1 MNQILFFRANH
12 GASFYWKVDKSLS
25 VIKHNTLVEAGYHLS
40 PVPHNLMTLAVTKV
54 KRSEIGLPD
63 HDKTGEVVVTAD
75 EYAKIHGIDIR
86 TAYKDLKKRYWSL
99 KMRPYGVMLTM
110 TSMLLHG

>member
-1 MNQILFFRANH
+1 
-12 GASFYWKVDKSLS
+12 
-25 VIKHNTLVEAGYHLS
+25 
-40 PVPHNLMTLAVTKV
+40 MTLAVTKV

-86 TAYKDLKKRYWSL
+86 TAYKDLKKAVLELENASIRCDAYYDFKSNFTANAGTTNRYSP
-99 KMRPYGVMLTM
+99 KF
-110 TSMLLHG
+110 